1 MSVLDRFKDTSKYDR
16 VMRELGML
24 IVLNRAQRQEPGLF
38 LKKKDADRCGW
49 DGDPSDF
56 PEADERVETFG
67 SDGTE
72 EEGIFF
78 KSPRLVILRGAYK
91 DDITF
96 VENSKERNMI
106 EGLYHEVN
114 HLYDRWKENHP
125 GQPSPYRRRRL
136 VLCYLVD
143 KNGVPVHK
151 KPLYISMHGG
161 ASKVFCQRY
170 AQFLEQLEGAYA
182 KATNDKSAQGFGE
195 RMCASVIWTPT
206 FGAEQYGETQKSPIA
221 VPQSWLIPTEK
232 NILSFWP
239 KKDADID
246 HFEDVWES
254 CPIQVYAAKFFKQC
268 EAEIGINALKP
279 GVDLANCTLPPA
291 DSSLGAKDETGALSG
306 GLT

>member
-1 MSVLDRFKDTSKYDR
+1 MSVLDRFKDTTKYDR

-24 IVLNRAQRQEPGLF
+24 IVLNRKEKDSPGLF
-38 LKKKDADRCGW
+38 LKRKDADRCGW
-49 DGDPSDF
+49 HGDPSDF
-56 PEADERVETFG
+56 PEADERYETFG
-67 SDGTE
+67 SNGEE
-72 EEGIFF
+72 EEGIYF
-78 KSPRLVILRGAYK
+78 KTPRLVILRGAYK

-96 VENSKERNMI
+96 IENSDERNMI

-114 HLYDRWKENHP
+114 HLYDQWKEKHP
-125 GQPSPYRRRRL
+125 KEAPPYRRRRL

-143 KNGVPVHK
+143 KDGVALHK

-161 ASKVFCQRY
+161 ASKMFCMKY
-170 AQFLEQLEGAYA
+170 AQFIEQLEGAYA

-206 FGAEQYGETQKSPIA
+206 FGSEQYGETKRSPIA
-221 VPQSWLIPTEK
+221 VAKSWLEPNEK
-232 NILSFWP
+232 NILNFWP
-239 KKDADID
+239 KKEADID

-279 GVDLANCTLPPA
+279 GVDIANCTLPPA
-291 DSSLGAKDETGALSG
+291 DSSLGAKDETGALVG
-306 GLT
+306 GLK